1 MHACRH
7 AYIHTH
13 AQPPSHIDTCIH
25 ARTHTH
31 THMHTGVSCAVGE
44 VARAAGG
51 SGSLCVGACRH
62 VAAACRAL
70 AARKKTPETKTG
82 ALGTASW

>member
-1 MHACRH
+1 MHADMHTYIRTHNHPATLIH
-7 AYIHTH
+7 AYTH
-13 AQPPSHIDTCIH
+13 A
-25 ARTHTH
+25 HTH

-51 SGSLCVGACRH
+51 AGSLCVGACRH